1 MHRSTQ
7 INRRITFSCHPLP
20 QYHFYLKQTRKGG
33 SFITEVL
40 PGSKCRERRYPQR
53 CQRRSWRYLQAN
65 FPDWAGID
73 YTNDKDRTK
82 FAALLGTPVVSPL
95 GRLVAQRKSTMG
107 DDRKIASARLWKQ
120 YQDEIP

>member
-1 MHRSTQ
+1 M
-7 INRRITFSCHPLP
+7 
-20 QYHFYLKQTRKGG
+20 
-33 SFITEVL
+33 
-40 PGSKCRERRYPQR
+40 
-53 CQRRSWRYLQAN
+53 QAN
-65 FPDWAGID
+65 IPDWPGID
-73 YTNDKDRTK
+73 YTNDKDRIK